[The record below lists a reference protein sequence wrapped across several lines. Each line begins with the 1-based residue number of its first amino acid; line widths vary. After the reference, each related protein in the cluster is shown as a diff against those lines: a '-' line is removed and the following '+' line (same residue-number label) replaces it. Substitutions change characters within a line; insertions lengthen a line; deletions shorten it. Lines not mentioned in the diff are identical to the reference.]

1 MYKTV
6 PIHQLL
12 TDRFLVPGD
21 DLTALAKHINDS
33 GLQVPIL
40 VRDDMFIIDGLRRME
55 AMRELGLTTIDV
67 FIPST
72 FMEGVEYLRRTLAN
86 TTEALPLKARRM
98 YEIKRDLVPITWAE
112 RGRVNRGI
120 PRSALPRPVTSVT
133 GRQSVVLLAQVFG
146 VTKSYLSTTS
156 RLFGLEATLP
166 ASIDPK
172 EFQRALED
180 MNEGHVR
187 PGTIVA
193 MLDQSKLFKGPIRG
207 ANDQREAIRSATAAV
222 TGVLGGLTALGP
234 LNKAIRSDEL
244 LELRSAL
251 QRLRR
256 ANNKIIN
263 AVSEEMR
270 KR

>member
-21 DLTALAKHINDS
+21 DITALAKHINDS
-33 GLQVPIL
+33 SLQVPIL
-40 VRDDMFIIDGLRRME
+40 VRDDMFIVDGLRRME

-67 FIPST
+67 FIPSN
-72 FMEGVEYLRRTLAN
+72 FLEAIEYLRRTLAN
-86 TTEALPLKARRM
+86 TTEAVPLKARRM
-98 YEIKRDLVPITWAE
+98 YQIKRDLVPISWAE
-112 RGRVNRGI
+112 RGRLNRGI
-120 PRSALPRPVTSVT
+120 ARGKPRPKTSLT
-133 GRQSVVLLAQVFG
+133 GAQNVAVLADVFG

-166 ASIDPK
+166 ASVDPK
-172 EFQRALED
+172 EFQRALEG

-187 PGTIVA
+187 PGTVVT
-193 MLDQSKLFKGPIRG
+193 MLDQSKLFNGSIKG
-207 ANDQREAIRSATAAV
+207 ANDQREAIRSAAAAV

-256 ANNKIIN
+256 LNNKMIK

>member
-40 VRDDMFIIDGLRRME
+40 VREDMFIVDGLRRME
-55 AMRELGLTTIDV
+55 AIRELGLTTIDV
-67 FIPST
+67 FIPAN
-72 FMEGVEYLRRTLAN
+72 FLEAAEYLRRTLAN
-86 TTEALPLKARRM
+86 TTEAVPLKAKRM
-98 YEIKRDLVPITWAE
+98 YQIKRDLVPVTWAE
-112 RGRVNRGI
+112 RGRLNRGI
-120 PRSALPRPVTSVT
+120 ARGQPRPKVSFT
-133 GRQSVVLLAQVFG
+133 GVKAIVILAEVFG
-146 VTKSYLSTTS
+146 VTRSYLSTVG
-156 RLFGLEATLP
+156 RLFGLETALP
-166 ASIDPK
+166 IFVDPK

-187 PGTIVA
+187 PGTVVA
-193 MLDQSKLFKGPIRG
+193 MLDQSKLFKGPIKG

-256 ANNKIIN
+256 ANNKIIK